1 MFFRGNPLHNNEIW
15 DHFPKHSNQ
24 NTKRNI
30 GCQDTVCII
39 TNTIRKF
46 SKANSLQ
53 VFLQLTHR
61 EANRL
66 HRCRDIPL
74 TYLNELLLLYTNA
87 TTIITH
93 VITSLPTTRTE
104 FSMAWKKNTIFFSLT
119 YNKLNNYKYH
129 GQVVT
134 TRQCHGAYTLTLGP
148 RHLEWCIPQRGT
160 WKCVIPVVCVCVCV
174 CVCVKTGKCI

>member
-1 MFFRGNPLHNNEIW
+1 MFFRGNPLQSDEIW
-15 DHFPKHSNQ
+15 VHFPKHSNQ

-39 TNTIRKF
+39 TSTIRKF
-46 SKANSLQ
+46 SKANNLQ
-53 VFLQLTHR
+53 VFLQVTYG

-66 HRCRDIPL
+66 HRRRDIPI
-74 TYLNELLLLYTNA
+74 TDLNELLSLYTNT
-87 TTIITH
+87 TTITTH

-104 FSMAWKKNTIFFSLT
+104 FSMAWKKIIPIFFFPPPQT

-134 TRQCHGAYTLTLGP
+134 TRQCQGAYTFHSRP
-148 RHLEWCIPQRGT
+148 
-160 WKCVIPVVCVCVCV
+160 
-174 CVCVKTGKCI
+174 